1 MTFLDVDSDLI
12 PISESAPCGEAL
24 DYDLDFLE
32 FEGLAQRGIAPQ
44 TGDAAASGD
53 QIDWTKVSQAA
64 TSLGKRTK
72 DLRIA
77 VIAARAALNRG
88 GYKGLCE
95 GLTVIAGY
103 VERFW
108 NQVHPLPD
116 PDDAEDQTV
125 RLNAIANLCDPEEFL
140 SDLRKVRITQSRR
153 FGTFCYRDYIES
165 QRQAAAPVADAVS
178 PSADGDAETSTQ
190 TNIDSKQI
198 KIDAAFAET
207 PADAIDDASASL
219 DGCLMQMMRL
229 ERALRTQTGS
239 DQSILLAPLSGLLR
253 QIKQWIDRYRT
264 VSAEIA
270 TDPSSTAASAGPAIG
285 EFRDRSEIVSMLD
298 KICRWLRS
306 HEPASPVPPLLERAM
321 RLIAMDFLS
330 LLLELAPDGAAQF
343 RALAGI
349 AASTANPAAMG
360 GRNGK

>member
-1 MTFLDVDSDLI
+1 MTFLDVDSDLM
-12 PISESAPCGEAL
+12 PISGAAPCGEAL

-32 FEGLAQRGIAPQ
+32 FEGLAQRNIAPQ
-44 TGDAAASGD
+44 TGDAAAGGD

-64 TSLGKRTK
+64 TDLGKRTK

-88 GYKGLCE
+88 GYRGLCE
-95 GLTVIAGY
+95 GLTVIVGY

-108 NQVHPLPD
+108 NQLHPLPD
-116 PDDAEDQTV
+116 PDDAQDQTV

-153 FGTFCYRDYIES
+153 FGAFCYRDYTES
-165 QRQAAAPVADAVS
+165 QRQAAAPAGSAES
-178 PSADGDAETSTQ
+178 PSADGGTDASR
-190 TNIDSKQI
+190 QI
-198 KIDAAFAET
+198 NIDAAFAET
-207 PADAIDDASASL
+207 PADAIDDASIGL

-239 DQSILLAPLSGLLR
+239 DQSTLLTPLNELLR

-264 VSAEIA
+264 VTVEIA
-270 TDPSSTAASAGPAIG
+270 TDPSATGASAGPATG

-321 RLIAMDFLS
+321 GLIAMDFLS

-349 AASTANPAAMG
+349 AGSAAKPAASG
-360 GRNGK
+360 SRTGT